1 MIGMSHHIFE
11 KAMRRPAP
19 HQVWRGDQG
28 RRGDQDPVSFSYE
41 DCDMIRCQ
49 YLSPSDFRQI
59 VSEPRHLRS
68 EMPIK
73 NQEPFEI
80 AIGGPSRDLQH
91 TSLPCFT

>member
-1 MIGMSHHIFE
+1 MIGMGHDILE

-49 YLSPSDFRQI
+49 YLSPSGFRQI
-59 VSEPRHLRS
+59 VSEPRHVRS

-80 AIGGPSRDLQH
+80 AIGGPSRDRRHILH
-91 TSLPCFT
+91 PCFT